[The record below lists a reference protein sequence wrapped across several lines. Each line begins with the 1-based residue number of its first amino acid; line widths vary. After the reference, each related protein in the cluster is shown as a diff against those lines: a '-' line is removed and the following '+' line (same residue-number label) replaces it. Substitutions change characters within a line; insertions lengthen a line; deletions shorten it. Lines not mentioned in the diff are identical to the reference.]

1 MQKDKYSELLKSK
14 NIIPLYICEGRVSK
28 EKVWKEMIKAYNL
41 EGQHI
46 LANEKLL
53 ADIINKFGN
62 NGSFAYPRYLLID
75 ENGKVVNSQASYPSK
90 TRKLEK
96 EIMESYV
103 W

>member
-1 MQKDKYSELLKSK
+1 MPQPQGHFSQHLTKA
-14 NIIPLYICEGRVSK
+14 NV
-28 EKVWKEMIKAYNL
+28 IKAYNL